1 MIARIQALYGTPC
14 ATKDTDDHEMPRELN
29 AAGRCP
35 CCAAN
40 EVAEWLRDTFIAD
53 AAFEEAGP

>member
-1 MIARIQALYGTPC
+1 MIARIQALYGMPC
-14 ATKDTDDHEMPRELN
+14 ATKDTNDHEMPRGLN
-29 AAGRCP
+29 DAGRCP

-40 EVAEWLRDTFIAD
+40 EVVQWLRDTFIAA